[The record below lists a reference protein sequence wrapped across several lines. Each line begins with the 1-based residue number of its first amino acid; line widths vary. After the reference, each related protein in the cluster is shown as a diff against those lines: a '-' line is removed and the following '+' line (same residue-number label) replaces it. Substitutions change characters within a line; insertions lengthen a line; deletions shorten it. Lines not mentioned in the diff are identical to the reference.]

1 MPFFAFW
8 HNLSHL
14 PDVGISP
21 LKRFAHDHGA
31 QLGVKSQTS
40 VSLCWCKS
48 DLPSHVGKAVC
59 SDSLFSGIQRTA
71 FLLFL
76 YVPSSVVGKLFVMAC
91 LTQKSWDLL
100 YAHETLVLIMQ
111 RNNSVENLGKFGMT
125 IVFTPSGC
133 FLGVTPWWTNQQ
145 NNIVKNVPLAAPG
158 YFYISWT
165 ILKFPP
171 LEKAPLNADEE
182 PAG

>member
-1 MPFFAFW
+1 M
-8 HNLSHL
+8 
-14 PDVGISP
+14 
-21 LKRFAHDHGA
+21 
-31 QLGVKSQTS
+31 
-40 VSLCWCKS
+40 
-48 DLPSHVGKAVC
+48 C
-59 SDSLFSGIQRTA
+59 SDSLFNGIQRTA

-133 FLGVTPWWTNQQ
+133 FLGVTPW
-145 NNIVKNVPLAAPG
+145 
-158 YFYISWT
+158 
-165 ILKFPP
+165 
-171 LEKAPLNADEE
+171 
-182 PAG
+182 